1 MHYFFYTRFNSDKDI
16 ANDLLQELFVK
27 LLSKSSS
34 FDSDMKFYTWF
45 YTLANNN
52 CKNEYKKRTYHSNRI
67 SEEEYLQL
75 HSFFNEVDK
84 HFENNCLA
92 IPSDVEDSIFK
103 SFNNLKKERKNV
115 FLKPLIG
122 IAAAVILLFC
132 FNWFSNG
139 DKALNEVSNAE
150 FIAYTTED
158 EYGLYEEELDKVTLL
173 LQTMEFNKETSLIS
187 KPNCDW

>member
-1 MHYFFYTRFNSDKDI
+1 MKITKEYTIEELARLKYFE
-16 ANDLLQELFVK
+16 DLTPEELSYLVI
-27 LLSKSSS
+27 
-34 FDSDMKFYTWF
+34 
-45 YTLANNN
+45 N
-52 CKNEYKKRTYHSNRI
+52 H

-139 DKALNEVSNAE
+139 EKALNEVSNAE

-158 EYGLYEEELDKVTLL
+158 EYGLYEEELDEVSLI
-173 LQTMEFNKETSLIS
+173 LQTMEFNQNTSLNS
-187 KPNCDW
+187 KPSCDW